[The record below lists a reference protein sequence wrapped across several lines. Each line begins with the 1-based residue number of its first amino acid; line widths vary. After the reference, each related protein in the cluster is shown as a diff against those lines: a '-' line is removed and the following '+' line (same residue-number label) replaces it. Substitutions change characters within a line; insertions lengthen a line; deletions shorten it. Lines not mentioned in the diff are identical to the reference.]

1 MKYQLTILIGRK
13 KTQVINKCTVKI
25 SSILKNAVQDTM
37 DQNVPLNV
45 FILLMVINV
54 KEFVNVTIKPVMF
67 LQDAEF

>member
-1 MKYQLTILIGRK
+1 MKYQLTTLIGRK
-13 KTQVINKCTVKI
+13 KPQVINKCTVKI
-25 SSILKNAVQDTM
+25 SSILKNAVQDTV

-54 KEFVNVTIKPVMF
+54 KEYVNVTIKPVMF